1 MRQFYLSDPELF
13 NIKIDPFDFKIYSY
27 FARNYDLKRLTAY
40 IRMVDAADRLNVK
53 LDKVKESLDRLSRIN
68 INFKPL
74 ITHKDFKYFEMP
86 RYKYFLESI
95 QFRKYYSAN
104 GWKNIKSNVSEH
116 LKGVYE

>member
-1 MRQFYLSDPELF
+1 MKSRTGIELF
-13 NIKIDPFDFKIYSY
+13 LSALKEYNIDHIFGNPGTS
-27 FARNYDLKRLTAY
+27 
-40 IRMVDAADRLNVK
+40 
-53 LDKVKESLDRLSRIN
+53 ESA
-68 INFKPL
+68 
-74 ITHKDFKYFEMP
+74 ITNSLALPEHKDFKYFEMP